1 MPAQSSVGWAKR
13 SVPTQPCAPHKAST
27 ALSKCSIRIVCS
39 ASPIFRQIA
48 APDVSMKRRM
58 RPILRLPHQPMLDRI
73 EMHIIDMPLQ
83 INIVANLVF
92 PETPLPDSLLA
103 LRNFAGRESF
113 ARRQRTGEQAFDQTP
128 APAEIRITV
137 RQPPYRV
144 QVVRQHAHRH
154 HLKGTPRPNRLKR
167 CAQAVNVFDEK
178 TAAPVC
184 QIDREEIRATGK
196 KAATITGHAETVARM
211 R

>member
-27 ALSKCSIRIVCS
+27 ALSKCSVPIVCS
-39 ASPIFRQIA
+39 ASPILRQVA
-48 APDVSMKRRM
+48 APDVRMKRRM
-58 RPILRLPHQPMLDRI
+58 RPILRLLHQPMFDWI

-83 INIVANLVF
+83 INIIANLMF

-103 LRNFAGRESF
+103 LRSFAGRESF
-113 ARRQRTGEQAFDQTP
+113 ARRQCAGEQAFDQAP
-128 APAEIRITV
+128 APAEIGVTV
-137 RQPPYRV
+137 RQSPYRV

-154 HLKGTPRPNRLKR
+154 GLKGMPRPNGLKR
-167 CAQAVNVFDEK
+167 CTQAVNVFDEK
-178 TAAPVC
+178 TAAPVS
-184 QIDREEIRATGK
+184 QIDREEIRAAGN